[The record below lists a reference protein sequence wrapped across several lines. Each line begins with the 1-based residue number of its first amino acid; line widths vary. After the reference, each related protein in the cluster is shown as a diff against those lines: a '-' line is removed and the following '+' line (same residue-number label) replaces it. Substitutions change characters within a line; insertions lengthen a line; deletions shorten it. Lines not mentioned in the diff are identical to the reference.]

1 MGRREFTDQGPGLTE
16 GLGPGRRTVERFPT
30 PPHLTTTLLK
40 TDVQQFLLPS
50 YYIRLSRE
58 KLQGIRKGQKTQLEK
73 TEQASEADRAGRLL
87 ELSGRGFKTTVVPM
101 LRAQTDRTHSMKSG
115 RGDVNREMEILR
127 EKMTEIKNTRGKEEC
142 FPWADEKTGR
152 G

>member
-1 MGRREFTDQGPGLTE
+1 M
-16 GLGPGRRTVERFPT
+16 
-30 PPHLTTTLLK
+30 
-40 TDVQQFLLPS
+40 
-50 YYIRLSRE
+50 I
-58 KLQGIRKGQKTQLEK
+58 
-73 TEQASEADRAGRLL
+73 
-87 ELSGRGFKTTVVPM
+87 PM

-127 EKMTEIKNTRGKEEC
+127 EKMTEIKNTHGKEEC

>member
-1 MGRREFTDQGPGLTE
+1 M
-16 GLGPGRRTVERFPT
+16 
-30 PPHLTTTLLK
+30 
-40 TDVQQFLLPS
+40 
-50 YYIRLSRE
+50 I
-58 KLQGIRKGQKTQLEK
+58 
-73 TEQASEADRAGRLL
+73 
-87 ELSGRGFKTTVVPM
+87 PM

-127 EKMTEIKNTRGKEEC
+127 EKMTEIKNTRRKEEC

>member
-1 MGRREFTDQGPGLTE
+1 M
-16 GLGPGRRTVERFPT
+16 
-30 PPHLTTTLLK
+30 
-40 TDVQQFLLPS
+40 
-50 YYIRLSRE
+50 
-58 KLQGIRKGQKTQLEK
+58 TQLLHLAVK
-73 TEQASEADRAGRLL
+73 RKITRHTKRPKNTAGKDRASIRSRQGRKVA
-87 ELSGRGFKTTVVPM
+87 GIIRVGFKTTVIPM

>member
-1 MGRREFTDQGPGLTE
+1 M
-16 GLGPGRRTVERFPT
+16 
-30 PPHLTTTLLK
+30 
-40 TDVQQFLLPS
+40 QQFLLPS

-87 ELSGRGFKTTVVPM
+87 ELSGWGFKTTVVPM

-127 EKMTEIKNTRGKEEC
+127 EKMTEIKNTRRKEEC